1 MTVPGALRLKTLLQ
15 ACGIVFLAVCMAA
28 CGYRFSGGGR
38 LPGGVTRLTIQ
49 TFENRSGEIGIESV
63 ITNDIIYEFTRTG
76 KADVTKSKT
85 AEAVLTG
92 IIRSARSSTI
102 SHVSSHATAD
112 RRITVTVD
120 AELARPSGAV
130 LWSGSDIS
138 ASEEYTVAD
147 SKIVTEQN
155 KKSAVAKLS
164 SRLAQRIYY
173 QMTDDF

>member
-1 MTVPGALRLKTLLQ
+1 MTVPGSPRLKTLLQ
-15 ACGIVFLAVCMAA
+15 ACGIVFLAACVAA

-38 LPGGVTRLTIQ
+38 LPGDVTRLTIQ

-76 KADVTKSKT
+76 KADITKNQT
-85 AEAVLTG
+85 AQAVLTG
-92 IIRSARSSTI
+92 VIRSARSSTI
-102 SHVSSHATAD
+102 SHVSSHTTAD

-120 AELARPSGAV
+120 VELARPSGKV

-147 SKIVTEQN
+147 DKIVTEQN

-173 QMTDDF
+173 RMTDDF

>member
-1 MTVPGALRLKTLLQ
+1 MTVPGSPHLKTLLQ

-38 LPGGVTRLTIQ
+38 IPGGVNRLTIK

-76 KADVTKSKT
+76 KASVTKSKT
-85 AEAVLTG
+85 ADAVLTG
-92 IIRSARSSTI
+92 VIRAARSSTI

-120 AELARPSGAV
+120 VKLARPSGTV

-147 SKIVTEQN
+147 DKIVTEQN

-173 QMTDDF
+173 RMTDDF

>member
-1 MTVPGALRLKTLLQ
+1 MPASPTPLVKILVQ
-15 ACGIVFLAVCMAA
+15 ACGIFFLAVCMAA
-28 CGYRFSGGGR
+28 CGYRFSGGGS

-63 ITNDIIYEFTRTG
+63 ITNDIIFEFTRTG
-76 KADVTKSKT
+76 KADVTKNKT

-92 IIRSARSSTI
+92 AIRSARSSTI
-102 SHVSSHATAD
+102 SHVSSHATSD

-120 AELARPSGAV
+120 VELARPSGTV

-147 SKIVTEQN
+147 DKIVTEQN

-173 QMTDDF
+173 RMTDDF

>member
-1 MTVPGALRLKTLLQ
+1 MTVPGTPRLKTLLQ
-15 ACGIVFLAVCMAA
+15 ACGIVFLAVCLSA
-28 CGYRFSGGGR
+28 CGYRFSGGGS
-38 LPGGVTRLTIQ
+38 LPEGVTRLTIQ
-49 TFENRSGEIGIESV
+49 NFENRSGEIGIESV
-63 ITNDIIYEFTRTG
+63 ITNDIIFEFTRTG
-76 KADVTKSKT
+76 KADVTRSKT

-92 IIRSARSSTI
+92 VIRSARSSTI
-102 SHVSSHATAD
+102 SHISSHATAD

-120 AELARPSGAV
+120 VKLVRPSGTV

-147 SKIVTEQN
+147 DKIVTEQN

-173 QMTDDF
+173 RMTGDF